1 MHNKRTSDIDAS
13 SKKARK
19 IRSVIELPT
28 TEPDFEL
35 LAFYTSDEECQL
47 SGNFMDDETYP
58 KAYKHLI
65 RNELRRGLLC
75 QSGIKQMP
83 PELIITPA
91 QRSASGERAASAK
104 HHVSTSDGEELRIFD
119 GSLMMSQLPPIGIQ
133 PKRHHTWHN
142 FKKCVPSLRYTNF
155 YTEKLFKK

>member
-13 SKKARK
+13 SKKTRK

-28 TEPDFEL
+28 TAPDFEL

-47 SGNFMDDETYP
+47 SENLLYDEACP
-58 KAYKHLI
+58 KAYRHLI
-65 RNELRRGLLC
+65 RNELRRGLSC

-91 QRSASGERAASAK
+91 QRSGSSERVTSAK
-104 HHVSTSDGEELRIFD
+104 QANNSDGEELKILD
-119 GSLMMSQLPPIGIQ
+119 GSLMMSQLPPIGMQ
-133 PKRHHTWHN
+133 PKRHNTWHN
-142 FKKCVPSLRYTNF
+142 FKKCVPSLR
-155 YTEKLFKK
+155 